1 MSVVPVGAGG
11 GFLMF
16 QKDKKRSYFE
26 DLLKQAAGDLLEDC
40 EFTMVRFLCPLMPF
54 LSLDSGIRT

>member
-1 MSVVPVGAGG
+1 MSVVPIGAGG

-26 DLLKQAAGDLLEDC
+26 DLLKQASGDLSEDS
-40 EFTMVRFLCPLMPF
+40 EFTMVRFHCPLMSLF
-54 LSLDSGIRT
+54 FLDSGIRT

>member
-1 MSVVPVGAGG
+1 MSLVPVGAGG

-26 DLLKQAAGDLLEDC
+26 DLLKQAAGDLLEDS
-40 EFTMVRFLCPLMPF
+40 EFTMVRFPF
-54 LSLDSGIRT
+54 SPFIFFIDSAIRT

>member
-1 MSVVPVGAGG
+1 MSVVPVGAG

-26 DLLKQAAGDLLEDC
+26 DLLKQASGGDLLEDS
-40 EFTMVRFLCPLMPF
+40 EFTMVRFPCPHASFF
-54 LSLDSGIRT
+54 L

>member
-26 DLLKQAAGDLLEDC
+26 DLLKQASGDLLEDS
-40 EFTMVRFLCPLMPF
+40 EFTMVSFLFPLMPLF
-54 LSLDSGIRT
+54 FF